1 MERVSI
7 INSNK
12 LDKEILSHIKHRI
25 YEMLKGQYED
35 YEYICGR
42 LEDLN
47 FVNRTSKEY
56 SEELLEITNEL
67 LEIDSVFFEIARLRE
82 YKAFLSGQ

>member
-1 MERVSI
+1 MERVTLL
-7 INSNK
+7 NK
-12 LDKEILSHIKHRI
+12 NKQEREMLSHIKKKI
-25 YEMLKGQYED
+25 YEMLRGQYED

-42 LEDLN
+42 LENLS
-47 FVNRTSKEY
+47 FINRTTKEY

>member
-12 LDKEILSHIKHRI
+12 LDKEVLSHIKRRI
-25 YEMLKGQYED
+25 YEMIRGQYED
-35 YEYICGR
+35 YEYMCGK
-42 LEDLN
+42 LEDLS
-47 FVNRTSKEY
+47 FINRTTKEY
-56 SEELLEITNEL
+56 SEELLDITNEL
-67 LEIDSVFFEIARLRE
+67 LEIDSVFIEIVRLRE